1 MLDLV
6 LEPSKTLRR
15 LRAPHDVIGG
25 HGDFS
30 GDDGEVVFA
39 DDGLARKVGI
49 VQVLIGNVELQRQQQ
64 PAIRSRAL
72 EYMTVHAI
80 DFLYDHGFIGDHHDQ
95 AASQNGLHDS

>member
-1 MLDLV
+1 MRRSVERSNDT
-6 LEPSKTLRR
+6 EPLLLRPFCQGCIIATR
-15 LRAPHDVIGG
+15 GY
-25 HGDFS
+25 DF
-30 GDDGEVVFA
+30 
-39 DDGLARKVGI
+39 RKGQGI

-80 DFLYDHGFIGDHHDQ
+80 DFLYDLGFIGDHHDQ